1 MGKNWR
7 RHGDRNREA
16 GRDNRPQHEDL
27 NSIRGLG
34 CIIATC
40 DAAREKEANKE
51 LVNLVT
57 QAIERL
63 YPDIENTP
71 ATGGGA
77 EESSSSTGTKS
88 MAELLQEVRSMTHV
102 NINEVYN
109 CINKLKCIILFTGT
123 SASPYAEQSDET
135 SCHVY

>member
-7 RHGDRNREA
+7 SHGDRNREA
-16 GRDNRPQHEDL
+16 GRDSRPQHEDL

-63 YPDIENTP
+63 YPEIED
-71 ATGGGA
+71 ASAVDGGMK
-77 EESSSSTGTKS
+77 SSSSSSAGNKS
-88 MAELLQEVRSMTHV
+88 MAELLQEVRCTAHV
-102 NINEVYN
+102 NINEFY
-109 CINKLKCIILFTGT
+109 
-123 SASPYAEQSDET
+123 
-135 SCHVY
+135 